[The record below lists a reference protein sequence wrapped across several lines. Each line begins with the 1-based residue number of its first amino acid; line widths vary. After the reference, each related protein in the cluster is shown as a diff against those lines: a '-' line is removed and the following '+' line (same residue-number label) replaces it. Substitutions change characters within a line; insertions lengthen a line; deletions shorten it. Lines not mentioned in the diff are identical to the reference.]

1 MIYKIMLNDAARLLW
16 VFFERHYD
24 ILISKCKFL
33 GESCYERIKFKHY
46 F

>member
-24 ILISKCKFL
+24 FLIGKCEFWGK
-33 GESCYERIKFKHY
+33 SCYERIKIQA
-46 F
+46 